1 MECNEQCKYYS
12 EKDDSCIYMFIGN
25 GNPKYAPCYTEPKI
39 GKWKKIRI
47 NPHMLMCSECKG
59 MYNKDLIY
67 DYYYK
72 DPLIFKYCP
81 QCGAKME
88 K

>member
-1 MECNEQCKYYS
+1 MECNKQCKYYS
-12 EKDDSCIYMFIGN
+12 EKDDSCIYMFMGS

-39 GKWKKIRI
+39 GKWKKIGM
-47 NPHMLMCSECKG
+47 NPQMLMCSECRG
-59 MYNKDLIY
+59 MYNKDLVY
-67 DYYYK
+67 DYYFK

-88 K
+88 